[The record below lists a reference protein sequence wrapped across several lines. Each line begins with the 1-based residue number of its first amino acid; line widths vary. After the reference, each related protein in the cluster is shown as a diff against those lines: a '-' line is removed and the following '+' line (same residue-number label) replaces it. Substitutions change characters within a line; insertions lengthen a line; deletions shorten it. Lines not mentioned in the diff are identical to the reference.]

1 MYPPSPPRLPQFCV
15 HAHTQGG
22 AVPEQIRICTAENGI
37 VWVPILF
44 VLKGIFLLSGVFLAV
59 QTWNIKLKS
68 INDSQLIAVAI
79 VAVFFA
85 TVVAAMVAF
94 FLRDMV
100 DLAYGVT
107 AACGIVVGYL
117 LLCLLYLK
125 KVRPWSLGLA
135 AILLLHRCN
144 HILSLSVGCNNNT
157 LFFPPH
163 LTSPQQINTCCM
175 SAPSRDA

>member
-1 MYPPSPPRLPQFCV
+1 MAVHYSTHTYKVMQDSTSQALYYYTNVQCTIVCPPSPPRPPPVLCPCT
-15 HAHTQGG
+15 HTQGG
-22 AVPEQIRICTAENGI
+22 EVPNQIRICTAQHGI

-100 DLAYGVT
+100 DLAYGIT
-107 AACGIVVGYL
+107 AGCGIIVGYL

-125 KVRPWSLGLA
+125 KVRPWSLG
-135 AILLLHRCN
+135 
-144 HILSLSVGCNNNT
+144 VGGH
-157 LFFPPH
+157 FA
-163 LTSPQQINTCCM
+163 LTQV
-175 SAPSRDA
+175 